1 MTSAFSDTF
10 STLNGSIAKMIDW
23 NRSLM
28 EKTLRQTQEESLR
41 FINRRLERNV
51 KALESLRDSQGL
63 SGIIAAEQDW
73 LVCTARGSVEGPEN
87 FGGMLLELATN
98 GARNVAEEG
107 RTAAASFRSATAAA
121 AQESA
126 SRARRVAESS
136 ERQQAAE

>member
-73 LVCTARGSVEGPEN
+73 LVCTARDYVEGTEK

-107 RTAAASFRSATAAA
+107 RTAAESFRSATAA